1 MTHKLTADCRQAFL
15 SPAFFLSVTGTA
27 LILFLSG
34 FDRIISAFRTIQT
47 GSLLEYGFH
56 GNLVLSVLS
65 SDTAFMIFPIAAALP
80 FTASYVDDIKSGFI
94 KMYLPRMGCLQYIGG
109 KLLACALSGGS
120 VFLLGG
126 LLCCGISSLCFL
138 PLEVAPETGMEYS
151 SCLLQ
156 LFQQSGL
163 YFCSGA
169 FWSLTGLTFSAVTG
183 SRYMAYASPF
193 IFYYVLI
200 ILCERYFPSLY
211 ILHPEEWISPSGNWP
226 LGKWSAAL
234 WLLELSGLCSLAFL
248 IIAKKRLTEL

>member
-27 LILFLSG
+27 LILFLSS
-34 FDRIISAFRTIQT
+34 FDRIIPAFRTIQT
-47 GSLLEYGFH
+47 GSFLEYGFH
-56 GNLVLSVLS
+56 GNLVLSALS

-80 FTASYVDDIKSGFI
+80 FTASYVDDMKSGFI

-138 PLEVAPETGMEYS
+138 PLEAAPETGMEYS

-156 LFQQSGL
+156 LFRQSGL
-163 YFCSGA
+163 YFC
-169 FWSLTGLTFSAVTG
+169 
-183 SRYMAYASPF
+183 
-193 IFYYVLI
+193 
-200 ILCERYFPSLY
+200 
-211 ILHPEEWISPSGNWP
+211 
-226 LGKWSAAL
+226 
-234 WLLELSGLCSLAFL
+234 
-248 IIAKKRLTEL
+248 

>member
-56 GNLVLSVLS
+56 GNLVLSALS

-109 KLLACALSGGS
+109 KL
-120 VFLLGG
+120 
-126 LLCCGISSLCFL
+126 CCGISSLCFL
-138 PLEVAPETGMEYS
+138 PMEVAPETCIEYS